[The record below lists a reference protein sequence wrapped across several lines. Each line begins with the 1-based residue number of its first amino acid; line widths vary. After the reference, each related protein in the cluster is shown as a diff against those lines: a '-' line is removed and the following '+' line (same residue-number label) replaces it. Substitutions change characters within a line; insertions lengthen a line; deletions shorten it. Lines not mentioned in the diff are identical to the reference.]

1 MKAKDESEI
10 IKAILEF
17 EKDLMTEALDMVNN
31 FGRDDEGTQ
40 RAITR
45 WLTIDELVETL
56 KIKIQ

>member
-1 MKAKDESEI
+1 MKASEVEEI

-17 EKDLMTEALDMVNN
+17 EKDLMTEALDMVNH

>member
-1 MKAKDESEI
+1 MEKEEI
-10 IKAILEF
+10 IKSILEF

-40 RAITR
+40 RSINR

-56 KIKIQ
+56 KIRIK

>member
-1 MKAKDESEI
+1 MEKEEI

-17 EKDLMTEALDMVNN
+17 EKDLMTEALDMVNH

-56 KIKIQ
+56 KIK